1 MLSEYKGD
9 LDLKSKKE
17 LQYPGAPNKKQRI
30 QDAVEGP
37 ITDTIRE
44 LGLKTVHEY
53 SRICRKLKQYGRVPV
68 PIDGHKEG
76 CNGPLKAVLVQ
87 LNIPQGYKTN
97 MFRHWIV
104 SYMAENVSYFHPR
117 MRSYLKRHNMYYNSY
132 LWQVFNGSIWTD
144 RYMLGAITRMLNVT
158 ISIVTPASGLVWN
171 VYHDSATPD
180 IVLIANGVDFEKG
193 ITHISATKGEE
204 KMWHCVGYD
213 SSVGEIARFLGESEG
228 VRQAIAIFTISDN
241 YEVLVKMQK
250 FLGDLEEACEDLK
263 NLCIRRD
270 QMLKQL
276 NVIGVDSKG
285 LSRFKRYSVVESL
298 ETAYEDDVS
307 QENFK
312 KALDKSGEDE
322 LSRKSD
328 PLESTQ
334 KVLKRRKKSI
344 DVSTRQSTM
353 GMKTI
358 QRIMQTEPKQ
368 KPKQQLPSLPSDFT
382 VPDIITMSDIREKKM
397 IKYCEDREEGE
408 IMDVTAD
415 VGVNDD
421 NMSEGSENNLLNQSL
436 NPVQDHEYCKND
448 IRIEGNQKS
457 ITIRPVNLTAPKSVI
472 TEQPQSIKGNLPRY
486 EDLSGNVSDDTQ
498 CVYGESDMIVSK
510 KVAEFLEGNY
520 VPGQIDPPKEKKKKR
535 KREKSLDES
544 VVRHKDENVLNVRVH
559 TTGIV
564 QSGPSVTRQKDK
576 NVSTVHVHRT
586 GMVQSGPSVGRQK
599 DEKFS
604 SFHLHT
610 TGMVQSGPSVTYQKD
625 GNVSSVNVHTIRMVQ
640 NGPNVTRQK
649 DRNVSTVHVDT
660 TGIVKSGPSV
670 GRRKDENVLTDNIHT
685 TGMIESG
692 PSVARQNDENV
703 STVHVHTRGMV
714 QSAARQKD
722 ENVSTVHVHKT
733 GMIQKSTSVRQYIPP
748 IPIKFEEVGYV
759 YCNKCPA
766 KYKSKYQLKKHWLR
780 VCPGNLNKEVLIC
793 THCSKTF
800 KWEHNLKDHITTHT
814 GGLRHHCKVSNCGQ
828 SFRYQKE
835 FGRHTVNVHGQ
846 VQKTEEF
853 IDEDSDEDSE

>member
-1 MLSEYKGD
+1 
-9 LDLKSKKE
+9 
-17 LQYPGAPNKKQRI
+17 
-30 QDAVEGP
+30 
-37 ITDTIRE
+37 
-44 LGLKTVHEY
+44 
-53 SRICRKLKQYGRVPV
+53 
-68 PIDGHKEG
+68 
-76 CNGPLKAVLVQ
+76 
-87 LNIPQGYKTN
+87 
-97 MFRHWIV
+97 
-104 SYMAENVSYFHPR
+104 
-117 MRSYLKRHNMYYNSY
+117 
-132 LWQVFNGSIWTD
+132 
-144 RYMLGAITRMLNVT
+144 
-158 ISIVTPASGLVWN
+158 
-171 VYHDSATPD
+171 
-180 IVLIANGVDFEKG
+180 
-193 ITHISATKGEE
+193 
-204 KMWHCVGYD
+204 
-213 SSVGEIARFLGESEG
+213 
-228 VRQAIAIFTISDN
+228 
-241 YEVLVKMQK
+241 MQK

-298 ETAYEDDVS
+298 ETAYEVDVS
-307 QENFK
+307 QENLK
-312 KALDKSGEDE
+312 RALDKSGEGE

-344 DVSTRQSTM
+344 DVSTRQTTI

-358 QRIMQTEPKQ
+358 QRIMQTSPKQ

-397 IKYCEDREEGE
+397 VKYCEDREEGE

-415 VGVNDD
+415 IGVNDD

-457 ITIRPVNLTAPKSVI
+457 ITIRPVNLTPVKSVI

-486 EDLSGNVSDDTQ
+486 EDLSGNVSDDIR

-544 VVRHKDENVLNVRVH
+544 VVRHKDENVSNVHVHTTGIVQSGPSVTRQKDKNVSNVRVH

-599 DEKFS
+599 DEKVS
-604 SFHLHT
+604 TLHLHT
-610 TGMVQSGPSVTYQKD
+610 IGMVQSGPSVTYQKD

-640 NGPNVTRQK
+640 NGPSVTRQK
-649 DRNVSTVHVDT
+649 DGNVPTVHVDT
-660 TGIVKSGPSV
+660 TGIVESGPSV
-670 GRRKDENVLTDNIHT
+670 GRWKDENVLTDNIHT

-692 PSVARQNDENV
+692 LSVARQKDENV

-714 QSAARQKD
+714 LSAARQKD

-733 GMIQKSTSVRQYIPP
+733 GTIQKSTSVRQYIPA
-748 IPIKFEEVGYV
+748 IPIKFPEVGYV
-759 YCNKCPA
+759 YCHKCPA

-780 VCPGNLNKEVLIC
+780 VCPGNPNKEVLIC

-800 KWEHNLKDHITTHT
+800 KWEHNLKDHMTTHT

-835 FGRHTVNVHGQ
+835 FGRHMVNVHGQ

-853 IDEDSDEDSE
+853 IDEDITARYQTVDKVLDIKKNLVETR